1 MCSHLMK
8 DDFERSLKKH
18 MQTPQVDP
26 KDFTQ
31 LLKNAALSPVVQVPC
46 SYFKEWID
54 YLLDTKEMEVISP
67 VNEAIAM
74 GIAAGSYLSTG
85 QIPIVAIQNSGF
97 MNTLNALTSLQQI
110 YEIPVFY
117 IITWRGE
124 GGKGSDVAAH
134 DVTGPHMQQILQ
146 TFLLPYEILD
156 PVVYQEQI
164 QSLAKKA
171 QATNKPVALIVRKN
185 TFQRYHTQ
193 QNLAQYPMNRFEAM
207 QMVKETLAK
216 DAVFLSAT
224 GYPSRD
230 AFNIKDTPDFYIV
243 GSMGHIFS
251 VALGIAPHTKKR
263 VVVLDGDG
271 SALMH
276 LGGLASFDPQIHKN
290 LVYVVFDNESYEST
304 GGQATVS
311 PLVDFAALAR
321 AFRFPEYRRIE
332 DKQALQEGLEAV
344 QTNPQPV
351 FLHIKVKTNIQA
363 SGQLPTDVYSC
374 VEIKERFMRNLN
386 EE

>member
-1 MCSHLMK
+1 MPIS
-8 DDFERSLKKH
+8 
-18 MQTPQVDP
+18 QVDP

-31 LLKNAALSPVVQVPC
+31 ALSNVGLAPVIQVPC
-46 SYFKEWID
+46 SYFKEFID
-54 YLLDTKEMEVISP
+54 YLVDTKAMEVISP

-85 QIPIVAIQNSGF
+85 KIPIVAMQNSGF

-124 GGKGSDVAAH
+124 GGKGSDVPAH
-134 DVTGPHMQQILQ
+134 DMTGTAMEQILQ
-146 TFLLPYEILD
+146 AFLLPYEILD
-156 PVVYQEQI
+156 PESYQEQI
-164 QSLAKKA
+164 QSLTRKA
-171 QATNKPVALIVRKN
+171 QATRKPVALLLRKN
-185 TFQRYHTQ
+185 TFQLYKAQ
-193 QNLAQYPMNRFEAM
+193 QKPSPYSMNRFEAM
-207 QMVKETLAK
+207 QIVKDAFAEN
-216 DAVFLSAT
+216 AVFLSAT

-230 AFNIKDTPDFYIV
+230 AFNIKDTPDFYVV

-251 VALGIAPHTKKR
+251 IALGIAPHTQKQ

-271 SALMH
+271 SLLMH

-304 GGQATVS
+304 GGQATLS
-311 PLVDFAALAR
+311 PRVDFALLAKAFHFPKYMR
-321 AFRFPEYRRIE
+321 AE
-332 DKQALQEGLEAV
+332 DKQTLQECLAAM
-344 QTNPQPV
+344 QKNPQAV

-363 SGQLPTDVYSC
+363 SGKLPTDVYSSA
-374 VEIKERFMRNLN
+374 EIKDRFMMNLN
-386 EE
+386 GK

>member
-1 MCSHLMK
+1 M
-8 DDFERSLKKH
+8 E
-18 MQTPQVDP
+18 TPQVDP

-31 LLKNAALSPVVQVPC
+31 ALRNVDLSPVIQVPC
-46 SYFKEWID
+46 SYFKEFID

-67 VNEAIAM
+67 VNEAVAM
-74 GIAAGSYLSTG
+74 GIAAGSYLSTE

-134 DVTGPHMQQILQ
+134 DVTGPYMQQILQ
-146 TFLLPYEILD
+146 AFLLPYEILD
-156 PVVYQEQI
+156 PGTYQEQI

-171 QATNKPVALIVRKN
+171 QTTNKPVALIVRKN
-185 TFQRYHTQ
+185 TFQPYQAQ
-193 QNLAQYPMNRFEAM
+193 QKPSQYLMNRFEAM
-207 QMVKETLAK
+207 QMVKETFAK

-230 AFNIKDTPDFYIV
+230 AFNIQDTPDFYIV

-251 VALGIAPHTKKR
+251 IALGIAPHTKKR

-276 LGGLASFDPQIHKN
+276 LGGLASFDPQIHEN

-304 GGQATVS
+304 GGQATLS
-311 PLVDFAALAR
+311 PLVDFAALAK
-321 AFRFPEYRRIE
+321 AFHFPKYMRVE
-332 DKQALQEGLEAV
+332 DKQTLQKGLAAI

-351 FLHIKVKTNIQA
+351 FLHIKVKTNIQS
-363 SGQLPTDVYSC
+363 SGQLPTDVYSS
-374 VEIKERFMRNLN
+374 VEIKERFMKNLN

>member
-1 MCSHLMK
+1 
-8 DDFERSLKKH
+8 
-18 MQTPQVDP
+18 MQKPQVDP

-31 LLKNAALSPVVQVPC
+31 ALNNVGLAPVIQVPC

-74 GIAAGSYLSTG
+74 GIAAGFYLSTE
-85 QIPIVAIQNSGF
+85 QTPIVAIQNSGF

-134 DVTGPHMQQILQ
+134 DVTGPYMQQILQ

-156 PVVYQEQI
+156 PATYQEQI

-185 TFQRYHTQ
+185 TFQPYHAQ
-193 QNLAQYPMNRFEAM
+193 QNSSPYPMNRFEAM
-207 QMVKETLAK
+207 QMVKETFAK

-276 LGGLASFDPQIHKN
+276 LGGLASFDPQVHKN

-311 PLVDFAALAR
+311 PVVDFAALAK

-332 DKQALQEGLEAV
+332 DKQTLQESLEVVRA
-344 QTNPQPV
+344 NPQPV
-351 FLHIKVKTNIQA
+351 FLHIKVKTNTEA

-374 VEIKERFMRNLN
+374 VEIKERFMKNLN
-386 EE
+386 ER